1 MKIQKFKTDNAGNA
15 LGTAAGVIA
24 GAMLSSGVSGAI
36 PMQNKTA
43 AKAIVAVAGVA
54 LTAFVGGQDAGA
66 KAVRNIGIG
75 MTAQQGKE
83 IISEAVKPMLPASTG
98 KATQFLHDALG
109 SGGLAVS
116 LNARSAMA
124 ARLGRAR
131 MGNPDL
137 FKMANPELITSGEFA
152 AI

>member
-1 MKIQKFKTDNAGNA
+1 MKIQKFKTDNAANA
-15 LGTAAGVIA
+15 LGTAAGVVA

-75 MTAQQGKE
+75 MAAQQGKE
-83 IISEAVKPMLPASTG
+83 IISDAVKPMLPANTG
-98 KATQFLHDALG
+98 KATQFLHDAVGGG
-109 SGGLAVS
+109 SAPVQGAVAAS
-116 LNARSAMA
+116 MA